1 MLDTA
6 KVDYIALGQAI
17 DTTWGRSSTPR
28 TSSYSVKFSLSGNIL
43 TAKYMA
49 IVNFGTEREMIMM
62 KRAYSEESIAHM
74 SNVVSIVKST
84 YKEICGKSLRLTDMF
99 SDETVEIIG
108 FGVHNPKRTAYF
120 RRVTQYEVG

>member
-43 TAKYMA
+43 TAKYVA

-74 SNVVSIVKST
+74 SNVVSTVKST